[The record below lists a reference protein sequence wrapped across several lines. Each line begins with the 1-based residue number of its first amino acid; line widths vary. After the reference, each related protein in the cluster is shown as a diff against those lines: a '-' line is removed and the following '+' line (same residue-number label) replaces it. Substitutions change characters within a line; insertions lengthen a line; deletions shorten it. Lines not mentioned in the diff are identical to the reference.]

1 MKGGKSMPWLKA
13 AIILA
18 GAIVAVVVFWLGVKP
33 MIEPAHTVSYY
44 VDHPD
49 ERAAEIAR
57 GNNSPAARGP
67 NYQAAWEAK
76 LKVDASSFLSAAGK
90 HE

>member
-1 MKGGKSMPWLKA
+1 MLWLKA

-33 MIEPAHTVSYY
+33 MLEPAHTVSYY
-44 VDHPD
+44 MDHPD
-49 ERAAEIAR
+49 ERTAEIAH
-57 GNNSPAARGP
+57 GNNSPASRGP

-76 LKVDASSFLSAAGK
+76 LKADASSFLSVARQ